1 MKKETFS
8 KRKIGKQLVS
18 VMMLG
23 LAVSP
28 IVLQSSRVFADDKT
42 KIESVVTDSSK
53 QLSDLIGKAKGLGVE
68 IKQSEK
74 KTFQSKAELDA
85 FLKDQIAKLNQAIS
99 EAEKLKAENAKID
112 AANKKAQ
119 TDYDA
124 AYKKYQADKA
134 EYDKKLKS
142 WTEGLAKFQK
152 DQQDLTKR
160 NDILSSKD
168 GIVVYGKY
176 DEANKGSVKYY
187 GQISV
192 GLSDYNKYP
201 NLSFVKDGDYIG
213 YHDDSVITDVKVK
226 KAEYNKTNSG
236 DRTWLN
242 ANDFA
247 KGDSFKLT
255 NVATTTDGAKIDMI
269 VTFRENFNPIL
280 TEPGVND
287 TKFGNFGIS
296 KYGKD
301 GAMNIDNRN
310 SDHSDL
316 DFKFVDQKTGKPVEL
331 LTANVESDLDD
342 YQSSLLEY
350 STTKSAIT
358 LIPQGSESELQ
369 GGAVVSKFGGNV
381 DNTNSIPKGSFVSV
395 GIGDT
400 IRHQFKSNTKLDN
413 ATRAKKFLELWKN
426 FKATGDILEYLKS
439 GYTYQLF
446 GKSASVNLNVFKEKK
461 PVEPKEPE
469 KPKVTNAASKAP
481 SVEISE
487 VSMVITKHVDIVTG
501 KELTPQ
507 EEGTK
512 PKRAFDGYEFVETK
526 TIDGNTVHFYK
537 PIDKTPIKPIKD
549 KPKEDKS
556 ITKHY
561 DITTGKEIAPQQD
574 GNQPKKD
581 IPNYEFVETKT
592 KTGETDHYYK
602 PAAKPITRHIDK
614 ETGKELTP
622 PEDGNKPK
630 KDIPGYRFVETKDK
644 DGNTI
649 HYYEKVITKHLDID
663 TGKEIADR
671 EDGQKSKKTID
682 GYEFVE
688 TKDENGDTIHYY
700 KQVKKVSTHYV
711 DKDGKELEKSV
722 EGVQDKK
729 EIKGYKFVTTRK
741 LQNGDIEHVYEKV
754 AAPAATSKGDTP
766 KTFAKTGES
775 NSLILTSLGLVFAGV
790 LGFLGFK
797 KYRSSKETTN

>member
-28 IVLQSSRVFADDKT
+28 IVLQSSKVFADDQTKT
-42 KIESVVTDSSK
+42 ESVATDSSK
-53 QLSDLIGKAKGLGVE
+53 QLSDLIEKAKGLGVE

-85 FLKDQIAKLNQAIS
+85 FVKDQIAKLNQAIS
-99 EAEKLKAENAKID
+99 EAEKSKAENAQID

-142 WTEGLAKFQK
+142 YTEGLAKFQK

-176 DEANKGSVKYY
+176 DEANKGSVKYF
-187 GQISV
+187 GQIGV

-226 KAEYNKTNSG
+226 KAVYNNSNSG

-242 ANDFA
+242 ANDYT

-255 NVATTTDGAKIDMI
+255 NVATTTDGAKLDMI
-269 VTFRENFNPIL
+269 VTFKEDFKPLL
-280 TEPGVND
+280 TEPGIND
-287 TKFGNFGIS
+287 QTSGNFS
-296 KYGKD
+296 FHKYSLEG
-301 GAMNIDNRN
+301 GAITVDARN
-310 SDHSDL
+310 SDNIDL

-331 LTANVESDLDD
+331 LTANIESDLDN

-350 STTKSAIT
+350 STIKSAIT

-369 GGAVVSKFGGNV
+369 GGAVVSKFNEGVN
-381 DNTNSIPKGSFVSV
+381 NTNDIPKGSFVSV

-400 IRHQFKSNTKLDN
+400 IHHQFRPNTTMD
-413 ATRAKKFLELWKN
+413 RARLANTLLTIWN
-426 FKATGDILEYLKS
+426 QSKAAGDIEIYKKA

-469 KPKVTNAASKAP
+469 KPRLTNAASKTP

-487 VSMVITKHVDIVTG
+487 AVLVITKHFDIVTG
-501 KELTPQ
+501 KELHPQ

-512 PKRAFDGYEFVETK
+512 PKRSFDGYEFVETK
-526 TIDGNTVHFYK
+526 TKDGNTLHFYK
-537 PIDKTPIKPIKD
+537 PIDKTPIKP
-549 KPKEDKS
+549 KEDKKVY
-556 ITKHY
+556 TRHY
-561 DITTGKEIAPQQD
+561 DKSTGKELAPQED
-574 GNQPKKD
+574 GTKPKREFDGYK
-581 IPNYEFVETKT
+581 FVETKT
-592 KTGETDHYYK
+592 KDGDTEHYYE
-602 PAAKPITRHIDK
+602 PIKKTYTKFIDK
-614 ETGKELTP
+614 ATGKELLP
-622 PEDGNKPK
+622 QEDGNQPK
-630 KDIPGYRFVETKDK
+630 KDIPGYRFVETKDE

-649 HYYEKVITKHLDID
+649 HYYEKVITKHIDID
-663 TGKEIADR
+663 TGKEIAEQ
-671 EDGQKSKKTID
+671 EDGQKPKKNID

-688 TKDENGDTIHYY
+688 TKDDNGNTLHYY
-700 KQVKKVSTHYV
+700 RKVKKETP
-711 DKDGKELEKSV
+711 KKS
-722 EGVQDKK
+722 EPKK
-729 EIKGYKFVTTRK
+729 EEPKKSEPVK
-741 LQNGDIEHVYEKV
+741 EKTPTKY
-754 AAPAATSKGDTP
+754 ADTNES
-766 KTFAKTGES
+766 TGIFASVLGAISLAILARLSFAK
-775 NSLILTSLGLVFAGV
+775 
-790 LGFLGFK
+790 K
-797 KYRSSKETTN
+797 RQK

>member
-28 IVLQSSRVFADDKT
+28 IVLQSSKVFADDQTKT
-42 KIESVVTDSSK
+42 ESVATDSSK
-53 QLSDLIGKAKGLGVE
+53 QLSDLIEKAKGLGVE

-85 FLKDQIAKLNQAIS
+85 FVKDQIAKLNQAIS
-99 EAEKLKAENAKID
+99 EAEKSKAENAQID

-142 WTEGLAKFQK
+142 YTEGLAKFQK

-160 NDILSSKD
+160 NDILANQD

-187 GQISV
+187 GQIGV

-226 KAEYNKTNSG
+226 KAVYKNSNSG

-242 ANDFA
+242 ANDYTE
-247 KGDSFKLT
+247 GDSFKLT
-255 NVATTTDGAKIDMI
+255 NVATTTDGAKLDMI
-269 VTFRENFNPIL
+269 VTFRESFNPLL
-280 TEPGVND
+280 TEPGINEQ
-287 TKFGNFGIS
+287 TFGNFS
-296 KYGKD
+296 FHKYSPEG
-301 GAMNIDNRN
+301 GAITVDARN
-310 SDHSDL
+310 SDNIDL

-331 LTANVESDLDD
+331 LTANIESDLDN

-350 STTKSAIT
+350 STIKSAIS
-358 LIPQGSESELQ
+358 LIPQGSDSELR
-369 GGAVVSKFGGNV
+369 GGAVVSKFIDGV
-381 DNTNSIPKGSFVSV
+381 DDAKDIPKGSFISI

-400 IRHQFKSNTKLDN
+400 IHHQFRPNTTLD
-413 ATRAKKFLELWKN
+413 RARLANTLLVTWN
-426 FKATGDILEYLKS
+426 QSKAAGDIKIYENA
-439 GYTYQLF
+439 GYRYQLF

-469 KPKVTNAASKAP
+469 KPRLTNAASKTP

-487 VSMVITKHVDIVTG
+487 AVLVITKHFDIVTG
-501 KELTPQ
+501 KELHPQ

-512 PKRAFDGYEFVETK
+512 PKRQFDGYEFVETK
-526 TIDGNTVHFYK
+526 TKDGNTLHFYK
-537 PIDKTPIKPIKD
+537 PIDKTPIKP
-549 KPKEDKS
+549 KEDKKVY
-556 ITKHY
+556 TRHY
-561 DITTGKEIAPQQD
+561 DKSTGKELAPQED
-574 GNQPKKD
+574 GTKPKREFDGYK
-581 IPNYEFVETKT
+581 FVETKT
-592 KTGETDHYYK
+592 KDGDTEHYYE
-602 PAAKPITRHIDK
+602 PIKKTYTKFIDK
-614 ETGKELTP
+614 ATGKELLP
-622 PEDGNKPK
+622 QEDGNNPK
-630 KDIPGYRFVETKDK
+630 KDIPGYRFVETKDE

-649 HYYEKVITKHLDID
+649 HYYEKVITKHIDID
-663 TGKEIADR
+663 TGKEIAEQ
-671 EDGQKSKKTID
+671 EDGQKPKKNID

-688 TKDENGDTIHYY
+688 TKDDNGNTLHYY
-700 KQVKKVSTHYV
+700 RKVKKETP
-711 DKDGKELEKSV
+711 KKS
-722 EGVQDKK
+722 EPKK
-729 EIKGYKFVTTRK
+729 EEPKKEEPKKSEPVK
-741 LQNGDIEHVYEKV
+741 EKTPTKY
-754 AAPAATSKGDTP
+754 ADTNES
-766 KTFAKTGES
+766 TGIFASVLGAISLAILARLSFAK
-775 NSLILTSLGLVFAGV
+775 
-790 LGFLGFK
+790 K
-797 KYRSSKETTN
+797 RQK

>member
-28 IVLQSSRVFADDKT
+28 IVLQSSTVLADDQKKT
-42 KIESVVTDSSK
+42 ESVATDSSK
-53 QLSDLIGKAKGLGVE
+53 QLTDLIEKAKGLGVE

-85 FLKDQIAKLNQAIS
+85 FVKDQIAKLNQAIS
-99 EAEKLKAENAKID
+99 EAEKSKAENAQID

-142 WTEGLAKFQK
+142 YTEGLAKFQK

-160 NDILSSKD
+160 NDILANQD

-187 GQISV
+187 GQIGV

-201 NLSFVKDGDYIG
+201 NLSFVKEGDYIG

-226 KAEYNKTNSG
+226 KAVYNKESSG
-236 DRTWLN
+236 DRTWIN
-242 ANDFA
+242 ANDYA

-255 NVATTTDGAKIDMI
+255 NVATTTDGAKLDMI
-269 VTFRENFNPIL
+269 VTFKEDFKPIL
-280 TEPGVND
+280 TEPGIND
-287 TKFGNFGIS
+287 QKFGNFS
-296 KYGKD
+296 FHKYSPEG
-301 GAMNIDNRN
+301 GAITVDAHN
-310 SDHSDL
+310 SDNIDL

-331 LTANVESDLDD
+331 LTANIESDLDN

-350 STTKSAIT
+350 STIKSAIS
-358 LIPQGSESELQ
+358 LIPQGSDSELR
-369 GGAVVSKFGGNV
+369 GGAVVSKFNEV
-381 DNTNSIPKGSFVSV
+381 TNDAKDIPKGSFVSI

-400 IRHQFKSNTKLDN
+400 IHHQFRPNVTLD
-413 ATRAKKFLELWKN
+413 RARLANHLLTTWNQSKAAGNIEIYKN
-426 FKATGDILEYLKS
+426 V

-469 KPKVTNAASKAP
+469 KPRLTNAASKTP

-487 VSMVITKHVDIVTG
+487 ASMVITKHFDIVTG
-501 KELTPQ
+501 KELTKE

-512 PKRAFDGYEFVETK
+512 PKRSFDGYEFVETK
-526 TIDGNTVHFYK
+526 TKDGNTLHFYK
-537 PIDKTPIKPIKD
+537 PIDKTPIKP
-549 KPKEDKS
+549 KEDKKVY
-556 ITKHY
+556 TRHY
-561 DITTGKEIAPQQD
+561 DKSTGKELAPQED
-574 GNQPKKD
+574 GTKPKREFDGYK
-581 IPNYEFVETKT
+581 FVETKT
-592 KTGETDHYYK
+592 KDGDTEHYYE
-602 PAAKPITRHIDK
+602 PIKKTYTKFIDK
-614 ETGKELTP
+614 ATGKELLP
-622 PEDGNKPK
+622 QEDGNNPK
-630 KDIPGYRFVETKDK
+630 KDIPGYRFVETKDE

-649 HYYEKVITKHLDID
+649 HYYEKVITKHIDID
-663 TGKEIADR
+663 TGKDIAEQ
-671 EDGQKSKKTID
+671 EDGQKPKKNID

-688 TKDENGDTIHYY
+688 TKDDNGNTLHYY
-700 KQVKKVSTHYV
+700 RKVKKETP
-711 DKDGKELEKSV
+711 KKS
-722 EGVQDKK
+722 EPKK
-729 EIKGYKFVTTRK
+729 EEPKKEEPKKSEPVK
-741 LQNGDIEHVYEKV
+741 EKTPTKY
-754 AAPAATSKGDTP
+754 ADTNESTGIFTS
-766 KTFAKTGES
+766 
-775 NSLILTSLGLVFAGV
+775 V
-790 LGFLGFK
+790 LGAISLMILASLSFVK
-797 KYRSSKETTN
+797 KRQK

>member
-28 IVLQSSRVFADDKT
+28 IVLQSSTVLAEDQK
-42 KIESVVTDSSK
+42 KSESVATDSSK
-53 QLSDLIGKAKGLGVE
+53 QLSDLIEKAKGLGVE

-85 FLKDQIAKLNQAIS
+85 FVKDQIAKLNQAIS
-99 EAEKLKAENAKID
+99 EAEKSKAENAQID

-142 WTEGLAKFQK
+142 YTEGLAKFQK

-160 NDILSSKD
+160 NDILANQD

-187 GQISV
+187 GQIGV

-226 KAEYNKTNSG
+226 KAVYKNSNSG

-242 ANDFA
+242 ANDYT

-255 NVATTTDGAKIDMI
+255 NVATTTDGAKLDMI
-269 VTFRENFNPIL
+269 VTFKEDFKPIL
-280 TEPGVND
+280 TEPGINEQ
-287 TKFGNFGIS
+287 TFGNFS
-296 KYGKD
+296 FHKYSPEG
-301 GAMNIDNRN
+301 GAITVDARN
-310 SDHSDL
+310 SDNIDL

-331 LTANVESDLDD
+331 LTANIESDLDN

-350 STTKSAIT
+350 STIKSAIS
-358 LIPQGSESELQ
+358 LIPQGSDSELR
-369 GGAVVSKFGGNV
+369 GGAVVSKFIDGV
-381 DNTNSIPKGSFVSV
+381 DDAKDIPKGSFISI

-400 IRHQFKSNTKLDN
+400 IHHQFRPNTTLD
-413 ATRAKKFLELWKN
+413 RARLADHLRITWN
-426 FKATGDILEYLKS
+426 QSKATGDIEIYKKS

-446 GKSASVNLNVFKEKK
+446 GKSASVNLNVFKEKR

-487 VSMVITKHVDIVTG
+487 ASMVITKHFDIVTG
-501 KELTPQ
+501 KELTKE

-512 PKRAFDGYEFVETK
+512 PKRQFDGYEFVETK
-526 TIDGNTVHFYK
+526 TKDGNTLHFYK
-537 PIDKTPIKPIKD
+537 PIDKTPIKP
-549 KPKEDKS
+549 KEDKKVH
-556 ITKHY
+556 TRHY
-561 DITTGKEIAPQQD
+561 DKSTGKELAPQEDGTKPKREFDGYKFVETKTKDGDTEHYYEPIKKTYTKHIDKATGKELLPQED

-581 IPNYEFVETKT
+581 IP
-592 KTGETDHYYK
+592 
-602 PAAKPITRHIDK
+602 R
-614 ETGKELTP
+614 
-622 PEDGNKPK
+622 
-630 KDIPGYRFVETKDK
+630 YRFVETKDD

-649 HYYEKVITKHLDID
+649 HYYEKVITKHIDID
-663 TGKEIADR
+663 TDKEIAEQ
-671 EDGQKSKKTID
+671 EDGQKPKKNID

-688 TKDENGDTIHYY
+688 TKDDKGNTLHYY
-700 KQVKKVSTHYV
+700 RKVKKETP
-711 DKDGKELEKSV
+711 KKS
-722 EGVQDKK
+722 EPKK
-729 EIKGYKFVTTRK
+729 EEPKKEEPKKSEPVK
-741 LQNGDIEHVYEKV
+741 EKTPTKY
-754 AAPAATSKGDTP
+754 ADTNES
-766 KTFAKTGES
+766 TGIFAS
-775 NSLILTSLGLVFAGV
+775 V
-790 LGFLGFK
+790 LGAISLMILASLTFIK
-797 KYRSSKETTN
+797 KRQK

>member
-28 IVLQSSRVFADDKT
+28 IVLQSSTVLAEDQKKT
-42 KIESVVTDSSK
+42 ESVATDSSK
-53 QLSDLIGKAKGLGVE
+53 QFSDLLEKAKGLGVE

-85 FLKDQIAKLNQAIS
+85 FVKDQIAKLNQAIS
-99 EAEKLKAENAKID
+99 EAEKSKAENAQID

-142 WTEGLAKFQK
+142 YTEGLAKFQK

-160 NDILSSKD
+160 NDILANQD

-176 DEANKGSVKYY
+176 DEANKGSVKYF

-213 YHDDSVITDVKVK
+213 YHDDSAITDVKVK
-226 KAEYNKTNSG
+226 KANYNKSTSG
-236 DRTWLN
+236 DRTWIN
-242 ANDFA
+242 TNDYA

-255 NVATTTDGAKIDMI
+255 NVATTTDGAKLDMI
-269 VTFRENFNPIL
+269 VTFKEDFKPLL
-280 TEPGVND
+280 TEPGIND
-287 TKFGNFGIS
+287 QTFGNFS
-296 KYGKD
+296 FWKYNQD
-301 GAMNIDNRN
+301 GAINVDARN
-310 SDHSDL
+310 SDNIDL

-331 LTANVESDLDD
+331 LTANIESDLDN

-350 STTKSAIT
+350 STIKSAIT
-358 LIPQGSESELQ
+358 LIPQGSDSELR
-369 GGAVVSKFGGNV
+369 GGAVVSKFNEGV
-381 DNTNSIPKGSFVSV
+381 DNTKEIPKGSFVSI
-395 GIGDT
+395 GLGDT
-400 IRHQFKSNTKLDN
+400 IHHQFKPNITLD
-413 ATRAKKFLELWKN
+413 RARLANHLLTTWN
-426 FKATGDILEYLKS
+426 QSKASGDIKIYQAA

-469 KPKVTNAASKAP
+469 KPRLTNAASKAP

-487 VSMVITKHVDIVTG
+487 ASMVITKHFDIVTG
-501 KELTPQ
+501 KELTKE

-512 PKRAFDGYEFVETK
+512 PKRQFDGYEFVETK
-526 TIDGNTVHFYK
+526 TKDGNTLHFYK
-537 PIDKTPIKPIKD
+537 PIDKTPIKP
-549 KPKEDKS
+549 KEDKKVHTRHIDKS
-556 ITKHY
+556 
-561 DITTGKEIAPQQD
+561 TGKELAPQED
-574 GNQPKKD
+574 GTKPKREFDGYK
-581 IPNYEFVETKT
+581 FVETKT
-592 KTGETDHYYK
+592 KDGDTEHYYEPIKKTYTKFIDKATGE
-602 PAAKPITRHIDK
+602 
-614 ETGKELTP
+614 ELLP
-622 PEDGNKPK
+622 QEDGNNPK
-630 KDIPGYRFVETKDK
+630 KDIPGYRFVETKDE

-663 TGKEIADR
+663 TGKEIAEQ
-671 EDGQKSKKTID
+671 EDGQKPKKNID

-688 TKDENGDTIHYY
+688 TKDDKGNTLHYY
-700 KQVKKVSTHYV
+700 RKVKKETP
-711 DKDGKELEKSV
+711 
-722 EGVQDKK
+722 KK
-729 EIKGYKFVTTRK
+729 EEPKKEEPKKSEPVK
-741 LQNGDIEHVYEKV
+741 EKTPTKY
-754 AAPAATSKGDTP
+754 ADTNES
-766 KTFAKTGES
+766 TG
-775 NSLILTSLGLVFAGV
+775 ILTSV
-790 LGFLGFK
+790 LGAISLMILASLTFIK
-797 KYRSSKETTN
+797 KRQK

>member
-23 LAVSP
+23 LAISP
-28 IVLQSSRVFADDKT
+28 IVLQSSTVLAEDQKKT
-42 KIESVVTDSSK
+42 ESVATDSSK
-53 QLSDLIGKAKGLGVE
+53 QLSDLIEKAKGLGVE

-85 FLKDQIAKLNQAIS
+85 FLKDQITKLNQAIS
-99 EAEKLKAENAKID
+99 EAEKSKAENAQID

-142 WTEGLAKFQK
+142 YTEGLAKFQK

-160 NDILSSKD
+160 NDILANQD

-226 KAEYNKTNSG
+226 KAVYKNSNSG

-242 ANDFA
+242 ANDYT

-255 NVATTTDGAKIDMI
+255 NVATTTDGAKLDMI
-269 VTFRENFNPIL
+269 VTFRESFNPLL
-280 TEPGVND
+280 TEPGINEQ
-287 TKFGNFGIS
+287 TFGNFS
-296 KYGKD
+296 FHKYSPEG
-301 GAMNIDNRN
+301 GAITVDARN
-310 SDHSDL
+310 SDNIDL

-331 LTANVESDLDD
+331 LTANIESDLDN

-350 STTKSAIT
+350 STIKSAIS
-358 LIPQGSESELQ
+358 LIPQGSDSELR
-369 GGAVVSKFGGNV
+369 GGAVVSKFIDGV
-381 DNTNSIPKGSFVSV
+381 DDAKDIPKGSFISI

-400 IRHQFKSNTKLDN
+400 IHHQFRPNTTLDRARLANTLLVTWNQSKAAGDIKIYDN
-413 ATRAKKFLELWKN
+413 A
-426 FKATGDILEYLKS
+426 
-439 GYTYQLF
+439 GYRYQLF

-469 KPKVTNAASKAP
+469 KPRLTNAASKAP

-487 VSMVITKHVDIVTG
+487 ASMVITKHFDIVTG
-501 KELTPQ
+501 KELTKE

-512 PKRAFDGYEFVETK
+512 PKRQFDGYEFVETK
-526 TIDGNTVHFYK
+526 TKDGNTLHFYK
-537 PIDKTPIKPIKD
+537 PIDKTPIKP
-549 KPKEDKS
+549 KEDKKVY
-556 ITKHY
+556 TRHY
-561 DITTGKEIAPQQD
+561 DKSTGKELAPQED
-574 GNQPKKD
+574 GTKPKR
-581 IPNYEFVETKT
+581 EFDGYKFIETKT
-592 KTGETDHYYK
+592 KDGDTEHYYE
-602 PAAKPITRHIDK
+602 PIKKTYTKHIDK
-614 ETGKELTP
+614 ATGKELIP
-622 PEDGNKPK
+622 QEDGNQPK
-630 KDIPGYRFVETKDK
+630 KDIPGYRFVETKDE

-649 HYYEKVITKHLDID
+649 HYYEKVITKHIDID
-663 TGKEIADR
+663 TGKEIAEQ
-671 EDGQKSKKTID
+671 EDGQKPKKNID

-688 TKDENGDTIHYY
+688 TKDDNGNTLHYY
-700 KQVKKVSTHYV
+700 RKVKKETP
-711 DKDGKELEKSV
+711 KKS
-722 EGVQDKK
+722 EPKK
-729 EIKGYKFVTTRK
+729 EEPKKEEPKKSEPVK
-741 LQNGDIEHVYEKV
+741 EKTPTKY
-754 AAPAATSKGDTP
+754 ADTNES
-766 KTFAKTGES
+766 TGIFASVLGAISLAILARLSFAK
-775 NSLILTSLGLVFAGV
+775 
-790 LGFLGFK
+790 K
-797 KYRSSKETTN
+797 RQK

>member
-28 IVLQSSRVFADDKT
+28 IVLQSSKVFADDQTKT
-42 KIESVVTDSSK
+42 ESVATDSSK
-53 QLSDLIGKAKGLGVE
+53 QLLDLLEKAKGLGVE

-85 FLKDQIAKLNQAIS
+85 FVKDQIAKLNQAIS
-99 EAEKLKAENAKID
+99 EAEKSKAENAQID

-142 WTEGLAKFQK
+142 YTEGLAKFQK

-176 DEANKGSVKYY
+176 DEANKGSVKYF
-187 GQISV
+187 GQIGV

-226 KAEYNKTNSG
+226 KAEYNKSNSG
-236 DRTWLN
+236 DRTWIN
-242 ANDFA
+242 ANDYA

-255 NVATTTDGAKIDMI
+255 NVATTTDGAKLDMI
-269 VTFRENFNPIL
+269 VTFRESFNPLL
-280 TEPGVND
+280 TEPGIND
-287 TKFGNFGIS
+287 QKYGNFSFHKFGTE
-296 KYGKD
+296 
-301 GAMNIDNRN
+301 GAINVDARN
-310 SDHSDL
+310 SGNIDL

-331 LTANVESDLDD
+331 LTANIESDLDN

-350 STTKSAIT
+350 STIKSAIT
-358 LIPQGSESELQ
+358 LIPQGSDSELR
-369 GGAVVSKFGGNV
+369 GGAVVSKFNEG
-381 DNTNSIPKGSFVSV
+381 TNDAKDIPKGSFVSI

-400 IRHQFKSNTKLDN
+400 IHHQFRPDTTLDQ
-413 ATRAKKFLELWKN
+413 TRLANHLLTTWN
-426 FKATGDILEYLKS
+426 QSKATGDIEIYKKA

-469 KPKVTNAASKAP
+469 KPRLTNAASKAP

-487 VSMVITKHVDIVTG
+487 ASMVITKHFDIVTG
-501 KELTPQ
+501 KELTKE

-512 PKRAFDGYEFVETK
+512 PKRSFDGYEFVETK
-526 TIDGNTVHFYK
+526 TKDGNTLHFYK
-537 PIDKTPIKPIKD
+537 PIDKTPIKP
-549 KPKEDKS
+549 KEDK
-556 ITKHY
+556 KVH
-561 DITTGKEIAPQQD
+561 
-574 GNQPKKD
+574 
-581 IPNYEFVETKT
+581 
-592 KTGETDHYYK
+592 
-602 PAAKPITRHIDK
+602 TRHIDK
-614 ETGKELTP
+614 STGKELAPQEDGTKP
-622 PEDGNKPK
+622 KREFDGYKFIETKTKDGDTEHYYEPIKKTYTKFIDKATGKELLPQEDGNNPK
-630 KDIPGYRFVETKDK
+630 KDIPGYRFVETKDE

-649 HYYEKVITKHLDID
+649 HYYEKVITKHIDID
-663 TGKEIADR
+663 TGKEIAEQ
-671 EDGQKSKKTID
+671 EDGQKPKKNID

-688 TKDENGDTIHYY
+688 TKDDNGNTLHYY
-700 KQVKKVSTHYV
+700 RKVKKS
-711 DKDGKELEKSV
+711 EP
-722 EGVQDKK
+722 KK
-729 EIKGYKFVTTRK
+729 EEPKKEEPKKEEPKKSEPVK
-741 LQNGDIEHVYEKV
+741 EKTPTKY
-754 AAPAATSKGDTP
+754 ADTNES
-766 KTFAKTGES
+766 TG
-775 NSLILTSLGLVFAGV
+775 ILTSV
-790 LGFLGFK
+790 LGAISLMILASLSFVK
-797 KYRSSKETTN
+797 KRQK

>member
-28 IVLQSSRVFADDKT
+28 IVLQSSTVLAEDQKKT
-42 KIESVVTDSSK
+42 ESVATDSSK
-53 QLSDLIGKAKGLGVE
+53 QLSDLIEKAKGLGVE

-99 EAEKLKAENAKID
+99 EAEKSKAENAQID

-142 WTEGLAKFQK
+142 YTEGLAKFQK

-160 NDILSSKD
+160 NDILSNQD

-187 GQISV
+187 GQIGV

-213 YHDDSVITDVKVK
+213 YHDDSVITDVKIK
-226 KAEYNKTNSG
+226 KAIYNKSNSG
-236 DRTWLN
+236 DRTWVN
-242 ANDFA
+242 SNDYA

-255 NVATTTDGAKIDMI
+255 NVATTTDGAKLDMI
-269 VTFRENFNPIL
+269 VTFKEDFKPIL
-280 TEPGVND
+280 TEPGIND
-287 TKFGNFGIS
+287 QTFGNFS
-296 KYGKD
+296 FHKYSPEG
-301 GAMNIDNRN
+301 GAITVDARN
-310 SDHSDL
+310 SDNIDL

-331 LTANVESDLDD
+331 LTANIESDLDN

-350 STTKSAIT
+350 STIKSAIA

-369 GGAVVSKFGGNV
+369 GGAVVSKFNEGV
-381 DNTNSIPKGSFVSV
+381 DDANEIPKGSFVSV

-400 IRHQFKSNTKLDN
+400 IRHQFKPNVTLDRARLSNHLLTTWN
-413 ATRAKKFLELWKN
+413 QS
-426 FKATGDILEYLKS
+426 KAAGDIEIYKKA

-469 KPKVTNAASKAP
+469 KPRLTNAASKAP

-487 VSMVITKHVDIVTG
+487 ASMVITKHFDIVTG
-501 KELTPQ
+501 KELTKE

-512 PKRAFDGYEFVETK
+512 PKRQFDGYEFVETK
-526 TIDGNTVHFYK
+526 TKDGNTLHFYK
-537 PIDKTPIKPIKD
+537 PIDKTPIKP
-549 KPKEDKS
+549 KEDKKVY
-556 ITKHY
+556 TRHY
-561 DITTGKEIAPQQD
+561 DKSTGKELAPQED
-574 GNQPKKD
+574 GTKPKREFDGYK
-581 IPNYEFVETKT
+581 FVETKT
-592 KTGETDHYYK
+592 KDGDTEHYYE
-602 PAAKPITRHIDK
+602 PIKKTYTKFIDK
-614 ETGKELTP
+614 ATGKELLP
-622 PEDGNKPK
+622 QEDGNQPK
-630 KDIPGYRFVETKDK
+630 KDIPGYRFVETKDE

-663 TGKEIADR
+663 TGKEIAEQ
-671 EDGQKSKKTID
+671 EDGQKPKKNID

-688 TKDENGDTIHYY
+688 TKDDKGNTLHYY
-700 KQVKKVSTHYV
+700 RKVKKETP
-711 DKDGKELEKSV
+711 KKS
-722 EGVQDKK
+722 EPKK
-729 EIKGYKFVTTRK
+729 EEPKKSEPVKEKTPTKYADTNESTGIFASVLGAISLAILTR
-741 LQNGDIEHVYEKV
+741 L
-754 AAPAATSKGDTP
+754 S
-766 KTFAKTGES
+766 FAK
-775 NSLILTSLGLVFAGV
+775 
-790 LGFLGFK
+790 K
-797 KYRSSKETTN
+797 RQK

>member
-28 IVLQSSRVFADDKT
+28 IVLQSSTVLAEDQKKT
-42 KIESVVTDSSK
+42 ESVATDSSK
-53 QLSDLIGKAKGLGVE
+53 QLSDLIEKAKGLGVE

-99 EAEKLKAENAKID
+99 EAEKSKAENAQID

-142 WTEGLAKFQK
+142 YTEGLAKFQK

-160 NDILSSKD
+160 NDILANQD

-187 GQISV
+187 GQIGV

-226 KAEYNKTNSG
+226 KAVYKNSNSG

-242 ANDFA
+242 ANDYT

-255 NVATTTDGAKIDMI
+255 NVATTTDGAKLDMI
-269 VTFRENFNPIL
+269 VTFRESFNPLL
-280 TEPGVND
+280 TEPGINEQ
-287 TKFGNFGIS
+287 TFGNFS
-296 KYGKD
+296 FHKYSPEG
-301 GAMNIDNRN
+301 GAITVDARN
-310 SDHSDL
+310 SDNIDL

-331 LTANVESDLDD
+331 LTANIESDLDN

-350 STTKSAIT
+350 STIKSAIS
-358 LIPQGSESELQ
+358 LIPQGSDSELR
-369 GGAVVSKFGGNV
+369 GGAVVSKFIDGV
-381 DNTNSIPKGSFVSV
+381 DDAKDIPKGSFISI

-400 IRHQFKSNTKLDN
+400 IHHQFRPNTTLD
-413 ATRAKKFLELWKN
+413 RARLANTLLVTWN
-426 FKATGDILEYLKS
+426 QSKAAGDIKIYENA
-439 GYTYQLF
+439 GYRYQLF
-446 GKSASVNLNVFKEKK
+446 GKSAAVNLNVFKEKR

-469 KPKVTNAASKAP
+469 KPRLTNAASKAP

-487 VSMVITKHVDIVTG
+487 ASMVITKHFDIVTG
-501 KELTPQ
+501 KELTKE

-512 PKRAFDGYEFVETK
+512 PKRQFDGYEFVETK
-526 TIDGNTVHFYK
+526 TKDGNTLHFYK
-537 PIDKTPIKPIKD
+537 PIDKTPIKP
-549 KPKEDKS
+549 KEDKKVY
-556 ITKHY
+556 TRHY
-561 DITTGKEIAPQQD
+561 DKSTGKELAPQED
-574 GNQPKKD
+574 GTKPKREFDGYK
-581 IPNYEFVETKT
+581 FVETKT
-592 KTGETDHYYK
+592 KDGDTEHYYE
-602 PAAKPITRHIDK
+602 PIKKTYTKFIDK
-614 ETGKELTP
+614 ATGKELLP
-622 PEDGNKPK
+622 QEDGNNPK
-630 KDIPGYRFVETKDK
+630 KDIPGYRFVETKDE

-649 HYYEKVITKHLDID
+649 HYYEKVITKHLDIE
-663 TGKEIADR
+663 TGKEIAEQ
-671 EDGQKSKKTID
+671 EDGQKPKKNID

-688 TKDENGDTIHYY
+688 TKDDNGNTLHYY
-700 KQVKKVSTHYV
+700 RKVKKETP
-711 DKDGKELEKSV
+711 
-722 EGVQDKK
+722 KK
-729 EIKGYKFVTTRK
+729 EEPKKSEPKKEEPKKSEPVK
-741 LQNGDIEHVYEKV
+741 EKTPTKY
-754 AAPAATSKGDTP
+754 ADTNES
-766 KTFAKTGES
+766 TGIFAS
-775 NSLILTSLGLVFAGV
+775 V
-790 LGFLGFK
+790 LGAISLAFLVSLTFVK
-797 KYRSSKETTN
+797 KRQK

>member
-28 IVLQSSRVFADDKT
+28 IVLQSSKVLADDQKKT
-42 KIESVVTDSSK
+42 ETVATDSSK
-53 QLSDLIGKAKGLGVE
+53 QLSDLIEKAKGLGVE

-85 FLKDQIAKLNQAIS
+85 FVKDQIAKLNQAIS
-99 EAEKLKAENAKID
+99 EAEKSKAENAQID

-142 WTEGLAKFQK
+142 YTEGLAKFQK

-160 NDILSSKD
+160 NDILANQD

-187 GQISV
+187 GQIGV

-226 KAEYNKTNSG
+226 KAVYNNSNSG
-236 DRTWLN
+236 DRTWVN
-242 ANDFA
+242 ANDYT
-247 KGDSFKLT
+247 KDDSFKLT
-255 NVATTTDGAKIDMI
+255 NVATTTDGAKLDMI
-269 VTFRENFNPIL
+269 VTFRESFNPLL
-280 TEPGVND
+280 TEPGINEQ
-287 TKFGNFGIS
+287 TFGNFS
-296 KYGKD
+296 FHKYSPEG
-301 GAMNIDNRN
+301 GAITVDARN
-310 SDHSDL
+310 SDNIDL

-331 LTANVESDLDD
+331 LTANIESDLDN

-350 STTKSAIT
+350 STIKSAIS
-358 LIPQGSESELQ
+358 LIPQGSDSELR
-369 GGAVVSKFGGNV
+369 GGAVVSKFIDGV
-381 DNTNSIPKGSFVSV
+381 DDAKDIPKGSFISI

-400 IRHQFKSNTKLDN
+400 IHHQFRPDTTLDRARLANTLLVIWNQSKAAGDIKIYDN
-413 ATRAKKFLELWKN
+413 A
-426 FKATGDILEYLKS
+426 
-439 GYTYQLF
+439 GYRYQLF

-469 KPKVTNAASKAP
+469 KPRFTNAASKTP

-487 VSMVITKHVDIVTG
+487 AAMVITKHFDIVTG
-501 KELTPQ
+501 KELTKE

-512 PKRAFDGYEFVETK
+512 PKRQFDGYEFVETK
-526 TIDGNTVHFYK
+526 TKDGNTLHFYK
-537 PIDKTPIKPIKD
+537 PIDKTPIKP
-549 KPKEDKS
+549 KEDKKVY
-556 ITKHY
+556 TRHY
-561 DITTGKEIAPQQD
+561 DKSTGKELAPQED
-574 GNQPKKD
+574 GTKPKREFDGYK
-581 IPNYEFVETKT
+581 FVETKT
-592 KTGETDHYYK
+592 KDGDTEHYYE
-602 PAAKPITRHIDK
+602 PIKKTYTKHIDK
-614 ETGKELTP
+614 ATGKELLP
-622 PEDGNKPK
+622 QEDGNQPK
-630 KDIPGYRFVETKDK
+630 KDIPGYRFVETKDE

-649 HYYEKVITKHLDID
+649 HYYEKVITKHIDID
-663 TGKEIADR
+663 TDKEIAEQ
-671 EDGQKSKKTID
+671 EDGQKPKKNID

-688 TKDENGDTIHYY
+688 TKDDNDNTLHYY
-700 KQVKKVSTHYV
+700 RKVKKETP
-711 DKDGKELEKSV
+711 KKS
-722 EGVQDKK
+722 EPKK
-729 EIKGYKFVTTRK
+729 EEPKKSEPVK
-741 LQNGDIEHVYEKV
+741 EKTPTKY
-754 AAPAATSKGDTP
+754 ADTNES
-766 KTFAKTGES
+766 TGIFASVLGAISLAILASLSFAK
-775 NSLILTSLGLVFAGV
+775 
-790 LGFLGFK
+790 K
-797 KYRSSKETTN
+797 RQK

>member
-8 KRKIGKQLVS
+8 KRKIGRQLVS

-28 IVLQSSRVFADDKT
+28 IVLQSSKAFADDQKKT
-42 KIESVVTDSSK
+42 ESVATDSSK
-53 QLSDLIGKAKGLGVE
+53 QLTDLIEKAKGLGVE

-85 FLKDQIAKLNQAIS
+85 FVKDQIAKLNQAIS
-99 EAEKLKAENAKID
+99 EAEKSKAENAQID

-142 WTEGLAKFQK
+142 YTEGLAKFQK

-160 NDILSSKD
+160 NDILANQD

-187 GQISV
+187 GQIGV

-226 KAEYNKTNSG
+226 KAVYKNSNSG

-242 ANDFA
+242 ANDYT

-255 NVATTTDGAKIDMI
+255 NVATTTDGAKLDMI
-269 VTFRENFNPIL
+269 VTFRESFNPLL
-280 TEPGVND
+280 TEPGINEQ
-287 TKFGNFGIS
+287 TFGNFS
-296 KYGKD
+296 FHKYSLEG
-301 GAMNIDNRN
+301 GAITVDARN
-310 SDHSDL
+310 SDNIDL

-331 LTANVESDLDD
+331 LTANIESDLDN

-350 STTKSAIT
+350 STIKSAIS
-358 LIPQGSESELQ
+358 LIPQGSDSELR
-369 GGAVVSKFGGNV
+369 GGAVVSKFIDGV
-381 DNTNSIPKGSFVSV
+381 DDAKDIPKGSFISI

-400 IRHQFKSNTKLDN
+400 IHHQFRPNTTLD
-413 ATRAKKFLELWKN
+413 RARLANTLLVAWN
-426 FKATGDILEYLKS
+426 QSKAAGDIKIYENA
-439 GYTYQLF
+439 GYRYQLF

-469 KPKVTNAASKAP
+469 KPRLTNAASKTP

-487 VSMVITKHVDIVTG
+487 AAMVITKHFDIVTG
-501 KELTPQ
+501 KELTKE

-512 PKRAFDGYEFVETK
+512 PKRQFDGYEFVETK
-526 TIDGNTVHFYK
+526 TKDGNTLHFYK
-537 PIDKTPIKPIKD
+537 PIDKTPIKP
-549 KPKEDKS
+549 KEDKKVY
-556 ITKHY
+556 TRHY
-561 DITTGKEIAPQQD
+561 DKSTGKELAPQED
-574 GNQPKKD
+574 GTKPKREFDGYK
-581 IPNYEFVETKT
+581 FVETKT
-592 KTGETDHYYK
+592 KDGDTEHYYE
-602 PAAKPITRHIDK
+602 PIKKTYTKFIDK
-614 ETGKELTP
+614 ATGKELLP
-622 PEDGNKPK
+622 QEDGNQPK
-630 KDIPGYRFVETKDK
+630 KDIPGYRFVETKDE

-649 HYYEKVITKHLDID
+649 HYYEKVITKHIDID
-663 TGKEIADR
+663 TGKEIAEQ
-671 EDGQKSKKTID
+671 EDGQKPKKDID

-688 TKDENGDTIHYY
+688 TKDDKGNTLHYY
-700 KQVKKVSTHYV
+700 RKVKKETP
-711 DKDGKELEKSV
+711 KKS
-722 EGVQDKK
+722 EPKK
-729 EIKGYKFVTTRK
+729 EEPKKSEPVK
-741 LQNGDIEHVYEKV
+741 EKTPTKY
-754 AAPAATSKGDTP
+754 ADTNES
-766 KTFAKTGES
+766 TGIFASVLGAISLAILARLSFAK
-775 NSLILTSLGLVFAGV
+775 
-790 LGFLGFK
+790 K
-797 KYRSSKETTN
+797 RQK

>member
-8 KRKIGKQLVS
+8 KRKIGRQLVS

-28 IVLQSSRVFADDKT
+28 IVLQSSTVLAEDQKKT
-42 KIESVVTDSSK
+42 ESVATDSSK
-53 QLSDLIGKAKGLGVE
+53 QLSDLIEKAKGLGVE

-99 EAEKLKAENAKID
+99 EAEKSKAENAQID

-142 WTEGLAKFQK
+142 YTEGLAKFQK

-160 NDILSSKD
+160 NDILANQD

-187 GQISV
+187 GQIGV

-226 KAEYNKTNSG
+226 KAVYNKESSG
-236 DRTWLN
+236 DRTWIN
-242 ANDFA
+242 ANDYA

-255 NVATTTDGAKIDMI
+255 NVATTTDGAKLDMI
-269 VTFRENFNPIL
+269 VTFKEDFKPIL
-280 TEPGVND
+280 TEPGIND
-287 TKFGNFGIS
+287 QTFGNFS
-296 KYGKD
+296 FHKYSPEG
-301 GAMNIDNRN
+301 GAITVDARN
-310 SDHSDL
+310 SDNIDL

-331 LTANVESDLDD
+331 LTANIESDLDN

-350 STTKSAIT
+350 STIKSAIS
-358 LIPQGSESELQ
+358 LIPQGSDSELR
-369 GGAVVSKFGGNV
+369 GGAVVSKFNDSV
-381 DNTNSIPKGSFVSV
+381 DDANAIPKGSFVSI

-400 IRHQFKSNTKLDN
+400 IHHQFRPNVTLD
-413 ATRAKKFLELWKN
+413 RARLANHLLVTWN
-426 FKATGDILEYLKS
+426 QSKAAGDIEIYKKA

-469 KPKVTNAASKAP
+469 KPRLTNAASKAP

-487 VSMVITKHVDIVTG
+487 ASMVITKHFDIVTG
-501 KELTPQ
+501 KELHPQ

-512 PKRAFDGYEFVETK
+512 PKRSFDGYEFVETK
-526 TIDGNTVHFYK
+526 TKDGNTLHFYK
-537 PIDKTPIKPIKD
+537 PIDKTPIKP
-549 KPKEDKS
+549 KEDKKVY
-556 ITKHY
+556 TRHY
-561 DITTGKEIAPQQD
+561 DKSTGKELAPQED
-574 GNQPKKD
+574 GTKPKREFDGYK
-581 IPNYEFVETKT
+581 FVETKT
-592 KTGETDHYYK
+592 KDGDTEHYYE
-602 PAAKPITRHIDK
+602 PIKKTYTKFIDK
-614 ETGKELTP
+614 ATGKELLP
-622 PEDGNKPK
+622 QEDGNNPK
-630 KDIPGYRFVETKDK
+630 KDIPGYRFVETKDE

-663 TGKEIADR
+663 TGREIAEQ
-671 EDGQKSKKTID
+671 EDGQKPKKNID

-688 TKDENGDTIHYY
+688 TKDDNGNTLHYY
-700 KQVKKVSTHYV
+700 RKVKKETP
-711 DKDGKELEKSV
+711 KKS
-722 EGVQDKK
+722 EPKK
-729 EIKGYKFVTTRK
+729 EEPKKEEPKKSEPVK
-741 LQNGDIEHVYEKV
+741 EKTPTKY
-754 AAPAATSKGDTP
+754 ADTNES
-766 KTFAKTGES
+766 TGIFASVLGAISLAILARLSFAK
-775 NSLILTSLGLVFAGV
+775 
-790 LGFLGFK
+790 K
-797 KYRSSKETTN
+797 RQK

>member
-28 IVLQSSRVFADDKT
+28 IVLQSSTVLAEDQKKT
-42 KIESVVTDSSK
+42 ESVATDSSK
-53 QLSDLIGKAKGLGVE
+53 QLSDLIEKAKGLGVE

-85 FLKDQIAKLNQAIS
+85 FVKDQIAKLNQAIS
-99 EAEKLKAENAKID
+99 EAEKSKAENAQID

-142 WTEGLAKFQK
+142 YTEGLAKFQK

-176 DEANKGSVKYY
+176 DEANKGSVKYF
-187 GQISV
+187 GQIGV

-213 YHDDSVITDVKVK
+213 YHDDSVITDVKIK
-226 KAEYNKTNSG
+226 KANYNKSNSG
-236 DRTWLN
+236 DRTWVN
-242 ANDFA
+242 ANDYA

-255 NVATTTDGAKIDMI
+255 NVATTTDGAKLDMI
-269 VTFRENFNPIL
+269 VTFKEDFKPIL
-280 TEPGVND
+280 TEPGIND
-287 TKFGNFGIS
+287 QTFGNFS
-296 KYGKD
+296 FHKYSREG
-301 GAMNIDNRN
+301 GAITVDARN
-310 SDHSDL
+310 SDNIDL

-331 LTANVESDLDD
+331 LTANIESDLDN

-350 STTKSAIT
+350 STIKSAIS
-358 LIPQGSESELQ
+358 LIPQGSDSELR
-369 GGAVVSKFGGNV
+369 GGAVVSKFNDGV
-381 DNTNSIPKGSFVSV
+381 DDANAIPKGSFVSI

-400 IRHQFKSNTKLDN
+400 IHHQFRPNTTLD
-413 ATRAKKFLELWKN
+413 RARLANHLLVTWN
-426 FKATGDILEYLKS
+426 QSKAAGDIEIYKKA

-469 KPKVTNAASKAP
+469 KPRLTNAASKTP

-487 VSMVITKHVDIVTG
+487 ATLVITKHIDITTG
-501 KELTPQ
+501 KELHPQ

-512 PKRAFDGYEFVETK
+512 PKRTFDGYEFVETK
-526 TIDGNTVHFYK
+526 TKDGNTLHFYK
-537 PIDKTPIKPIKD
+537 PIDKTPIKP
-549 KPKEDKS
+549 KEDKKVY
-556 ITKHY
+556 TRHY
-561 DITTGKEIAPQQD
+561 DKSTGKELAPQED
-574 GNQPKKD
+574 GTKPKREFDGYK
-581 IPNYEFVETKT
+581 FVETKT
-592 KTGETDHYYK
+592 KNGDTEHYYE
-602 PAAKPITRHIDK
+602 PIKKTYTKFIDQA
-614 ETGKELTP
+614 TGKELLP
-622 PEDGNKPK
+622 QEDGNNPK
-630 KDIPGYRFVETKDK
+630 KDIPGYRFVETKDE

-649 HYYEKVITKHLDID
+649 HYYEKVITKHIDID
-663 TGKEIADR
+663 TGKEIAEQ
-671 EDGQKSKKTID
+671 EDGQKPKKNID

-688 TKDENGDTIHYY
+688 TKDDNGNTLHYY
-700 KQVKKVSTHYV
+700 RKVKKETP
-711 DKDGKELEKSV
+711 KKS
-722 EGVQDKK
+722 EPKK
-729 EIKGYKFVTTRK
+729 EEPKKEEPKKSEPVK
-741 LQNGDIEHVYEKV
+741 EKTPTKY
-754 AAPAATSKGDTP
+754 ADTNESTGILTSVLG
-766 KTFAKTGES
+766 AI
-775 NSLILTSLGLVFAGV
+775 SLMILTSLTFI
-790 LGFLGFK
+790 K
-797 KYRSSKETTN
+797 KRQK